1 MPAMSL
7 HSIFWA
13 GGVVPPS
20 PGGGHS
26 ETEPY
31 TTESHDYWL
40 RKLHILIPLLW
51 FLN

>member
-1 MPAMSL
+1 MPGQAL

-13 GGVVPPS
+13 GAAGPPT
-20 PGGGHS
+20 PGGGHD
-26 ETEPY
+26 EFTPY
-31 TTESHDYWL
+31 TTESHAYWL